1 MPVKELP
8 REPFRIV
15 LTFFYE
21 AKRLVTLEC
30 MKLVMVDLFW
40 VFIYKV
46 LSGQKMTETI
56 QPTFS
61 LPFVGVWATQPS
73 IYP

>member
-1 MPVKELP
+1 M
-8 REPFRIV
+8 
-15 LTFFYE
+15 
-21 AKRLVTLEC
+21 
-30 MKLVMVDLFW
+30 MVDLFW

-61 LPFVGVWATQPS
+61 LPFVGV
-73 IYP
+73 

>member
-1 MPVKELP
+1 
-8 REPFRIV
+8 
-15 LTFFYE
+15 
-21 AKRLVTLEC
+21 